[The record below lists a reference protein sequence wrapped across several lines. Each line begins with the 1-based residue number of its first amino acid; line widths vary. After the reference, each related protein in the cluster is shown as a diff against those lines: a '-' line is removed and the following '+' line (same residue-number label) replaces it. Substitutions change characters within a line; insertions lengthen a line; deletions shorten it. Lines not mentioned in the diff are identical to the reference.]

1 MYEME
6 ILIIG
11 SLIAAIV
18 IILLSLAVKKVNQY
32 EKGIVERFN
41 AYEKMVDPGLRIITP
56 FVERILRVN
65 MREQVIDV
73 PPQEIITEDNVVV
86 TIDAVIYY
94 QVVDAKLAIYEI
106 EDFELA
112 IVKLAQTT
120 LRNIVGEMSL
130 DVCLTS
136 REKINVEL
144 RRVLDQATDKWGTK
158 VNRIELQR
166 IDPPADIQTAMH
178 KQKTAEQERRQL
190 RLLATGRK
198 EAAEQEK
205 QGAILKAQGAKTS
218 AILEA
223 EGEARAVELVA
234 EAQAKAIKA
243 VSESANAYFKENA
256 QLNKKL
262 DVIRDTFSQQTKI
275 VVPASA
281 DILNVIGLDGATVI
295 PVKKENKQNEAAAT
309 TEEGAPLW
317 LQFFIRLFRCFS

>member
-1 MYEME
+1 MYELE
-6 ILIIG
+6 ITIGIIG
-11 SLIAAIV
+11 IV
-18 IILLSLAVKKVNQY
+18 IALIVLILLSLSLKKVNQY
-32 EKGIVERFN
+32 EKGLVERFN
-41 AYEKMVDPGLRIITP
+41 AYEKTVDPGLRVITP
-56 FVERILRVN
+56 FIERLYRVN

-94 QVVDAKLAIYEI
+94 QVIDAKRALYEI

-120 LRNIVGEMSL
+120 LRNIVGEMTL
-130 DVCLTS
+130 DIALTS
-136 REKINVEL
+136 REKINVDL
-144 RRVLDQATDKWGTK
+144 RSVLDQATDKWGTK

-205 QGAILKAQGAKTS
+205 QGAILKAQGEKQA
-218 AILEA
+218 AILSA

-234 EAQAKAIKA
+234 DAQAKAIKA
-243 VSESANAYFKENA
+243 VSEAANSYFKENA

-275 VVPASA
+275 VVPSSA
-281 DILNVIGLDGATVI
+281 DILNVIGLEGATVV
-295 PVKKENKQNEAAAT
+295 PVKAKN
-309 TEEGAPLW
+309 TET
-317 LQFFIRLFRCFS
+317 STSM

>member
-1 MYEME
+1 MYELE
-6 ILIIG
+6 ATIAIIG
-11 SLIAAIV
+11 FAVAAV
-18 IILLSLAVKKVNQY
+18 ILMLLTLSLKKVNQY
-32 EKGIVERFN
+32 EKGLVERFN
-41 AYEKMVDPGLRIITP
+41 AYEKTVDPGLRIITP
-56 FVERILRVN
+56 FVERIYRVN

-94 QVVDAKLAIYEI
+94 QVVDAKRALYEI

-130 DVCLTS
+130 DVALTS

-144 RRVLDQATDKWGTK
+144 RSVLDQATDKWGTK

-166 IDPPADIQTAMH
+166 IDPPADIQLAMH

-198 EAAEQEK
+198 EAAEQER
-205 QGAILKAQGAKTS
+205 QGTILKAQGEKAS
-218 AILEA
+218 AILKA
-223 EGEARAVELVA
+223 EGDAQALQLVA
-234 EAQAKAIKA
+234 DAQAKAIKA
-243 VSESANAYFKENA
+243 VSESANQYFKENA

-275 VVPASA
+275 VVPASS
-281 DILNVIGLDGATVI
+281 DILNVIGLDGATVV
-295 PVKKENKQNEAAAT
+295 PVKTKQTEPT
-309 TEEGAPLW
+309 TTT
-317 LQFFIRLFRCFS
+317 SM

>member
-1 MYEME
+1 MYEIE
-6 ILIIG
+6 LIIA
-11 SLIAAIV
+11 LIVAI
-18 IILLSLAVKKVNQY
+18 IIVVLFSMSVKKVNQY
-32 EKGIVERFN
+32 QKGIVERFN
-41 AYEKMVDPGLRIITP
+41 AYEKTVEPGLRIIMP
-56 FVERILRVN
+56 FVKRIYRVN

-94 QVVDAKLAIYEI
+94 QVIDAKRALYEI

-144 RRVLDQATDKWGTK
+144 RSVLDQATDKWGTK

-166 IDPPADIQTAMH
+166 IDTPADIQLAMH

-205 QGAILKAQGAKTS
+205 QGAILKAQGAKQS

-223 EGEARAVELVA
+223 EGQAKAVELVA
-234 EAQAKAIKA
+234 DAEAKAVKA
-243 VSESANAYFKENA
+243 VSEAANQYFKENA

-275 VVPASA
+275 VVPANS
-281 DILNVIGLDGATVI
+281 DILNVIGLEGATVLPI
-295 PVKKENKQNEAAAT
+295 KDAKRDEADST
-309 TEEGAPLW
+309 K
-317 LQFFIRLFRCFS
+317 

>member
-1 MYEME
+1 V
-6 ILIIG
+6 IALIV
-11 SLIAAIV
+11 L
-18 IILLSLAVKKVNQY
+18 ILLSFAIKKVNQY
-32 EKGIVERFN
+32 EKGLVERFN
-41 AYEKMVDPGLRIITP
+41 AYEKTVDPGLRVIMP
-56 FVERILRVN
+56 FVERLYRVN

-94 QVVDAKLAIYEI
+94 QVVDAKRALYEI

-144 RRVLDQATDKWGTK
+144 RSVLDQATDKWGTK

-166 IDPPADIQTAMH
+166 IDPPQDIQTAMH

-205 QGAILKAQGAKTS
+205 QGAILKAQGEKQA
-218 AILEA
+218 AILNA
-223 EGEARAVELVA
+223 EGQAKAVELVA
-234 EAQAKAIKA
+234 DAQAKAIKA
-243 VSESANAYFKENA
+243 VSEAANLYFKENA
-256 QLNKKL
+256 QLNKRL
-262 DVIRDTFSQQTKI
+262 DVVRDTFSQQTKI

-281 DILNVIGLDGATVI
+281 DILNVIGLEGAAVI
-295 PVKKENKQNEAAAT
+295 PLKNKNTETAAT
-309 TEEGAPLW
+309 N
-317 LQFFIRLFRCFS
+317 

>member
-1 MYEME
+1 MYELE
-6 ILIIG
+6 ILGII
-11 SLIAAIV
+11 LAIVAIV
-18 IILLSLAVKKVNQY
+18 IVMLLAMGIKKVNQY
-32 EKGIVERFN
+32 EKGLVERWN
-41 AYEKMVDPGLRIITP
+41 AYERTVEPGLRYIIP
-56 FVERILRVN
+56 FAQSMLRVN

-86 TIDAVIYY
+86 TIDAIIYY
-94 QVVDAKLAIYEI
+94 QVIDPVRAMYEI

-144 RRVLDQATDKWGTK
+144 RKVLDQATDKWGTK

-166 IDPPADIQTAMH
+166 IDPPSDIQQAMH

-198 EAAEQEK
+198 EASAQDKEGVILRA
-205 QGAILKAQGAKTS
+205 QGDKTAAILKA
-218 AILEA
+218 
-223 EGEARAVELVA
+223 EGEAKAIELVA
-234 EAQAKAIKA
+234 AAQAEAIKL
-243 VSESANAYFKENA
+243 VSDSANEHFKENA

-262 DVIRDTFSQQTKI
+262 DTIRDTFAQQTKI
-275 VVPASA
+275 IVPSSADVLNVLGLEGTPVVPIKTGDKS
-281 DILNVIGLDGATVI
+281 
-295 PVKKENKQNEAAAT
+295 EAK
-309 TEEGAPLW
+309 P
-317 LQFFIRLFRCFS
+317 QSQ

>member
-1 MYEME
+1 MYELE
-6 ILIIG
+6 IALII
-11 SLIAAIV
+11 IAVIAVIIV
-18 IILLSLAVKKVNQY
+18 ILFSMSLKKVNQY
-32 EKGIVERFN
+32 EKGLVERFN
-41 AYEKMVDPGLRIITP
+41 AYEKTVEPGLRVIVP
-56 FVERILRVN
+56 FVERVYRVN

-94 QVVDAKLAIYEI
+94 QVIDARRALYEI

-130 DVCLTS
+130 DIALTS
-136 REKINVEL
+136 REKINVDL
-144 RRVLDQATDKWGTK
+144 RSVLDQATDKWGTK

-205 QGAILKAQGAKTS
+205 QGAILKAQGEKQA
-218 AILEA
+218 AILSA
-223 EGEARAVELVA
+223 EGQARAVELVA
-234 EAQAKAIKA
+234 DAQAKAIKA
-243 VSESANAYFKENA
+243 VSEAANSYFKENA

-262 DVIRDTFSQQTKI
+262 DVIRDTFSQQTKVI
-275 VVPASA
+275 VPSNADVLNVLGLEGTNVVP
-281 DILNVIGLDGATVI
+281 IKTTKQTAT
-295 PVKKENKQNEAAAT
+295 EQ
-309 TEEGAPLW
+309 GM
-317 LQFFIRLFRCFS
+317 Q

>member
-18 IILLSLAVKKVNQY
+18 IILLALSIKKVNQY

-41 AYEKMVDPGLRIITP
+41 AYEKMVDPGLRLITP

-94 QVVDAKLAIYEI
+94 QVVDAKLALYEI

-144 RRVLDQATDKWGTK
+144 RSVLDQATDKWGTK

-166 IDPPADIQTAMH
+166 IDPPQDIQTAMH

-205 QGAILKAQGAKTS
+205 QGAILKAQGEKQA
-218 AILEA
+218 AILSA
-223 EGEARAVELVA
+223 EGQAKAVELVA

-243 VSESANAYFKENA
+243 VSESANQYFKENA

-281 DILNVIGLDGATVI
+281 DILNVIGLDGASVI
-295 PVKKENKQNEAAAT
+295 PVKKENKQNETSAT
-309 TEEGAPLW
+309 K
-317 LQFFIRLFRCFS
+317 

>member
-1 MYEME
+1 MKRMFE
-6 ILIIG
+6 IELTIIG
-11 SLIAAIV
+11 LVIAAIIV
-18 IILLSLAVKKVNQY
+18 MLLSLAIKKVNQY

-41 AYEKMVDPGLRIITP
+41 AYEKTVEPGLRIITP
-56 FVERILRVN
+56 FVERMLRVN

-94 QVVDAKLAIYEI
+94 QVVDARRALYEI

-130 DVCLTS
+130 DIALTS
-136 REKINVEL
+136 REKINVDL
-144 RRVLDQATDKWGTK
+144 RSVLDQATDKWGTK

-166 IDPPADIQTAMH
+166 IDPPQDIQTAMH

-205 QGAILKAQGAKTS
+205 QGSILKAQGEKQS
-218 AILEA
+218 AILSA
-223 EGEARAVELVA
+223 EGQARAVELVA
-234 EAQAKAIKA
+234 DAQAKAIKA
-243 VSESANAYFKENA
+243 VSEAANQYFKENA

-262 DVIRDTFSQQTKI
+262 DVIRDTFSQQPKI
-275 VVPASA
+275 VVPSSA
-281 DILNVIGLDGATVI
+281 DILNVIGLEGATVL
-295 PVKKENKQNEAAAT
+295 PVKTAAKQNEPKQSG
-309 TEEGAPLW
+309 E
-317 LQFFIRLFRCFS
+317 

>member
-1 MYEME
+1 MYELE
-6 ILIIG
+6 VTIGIIG
-11 SLIAAIV
+11 FMIALIV
-18 IILLSLAVKKVNQY
+18 LLLLSLSLKKVNQY
-32 EKGIVERFN
+32 EKGLVERFN
-41 AYEKMVDPGLRIITP
+41 AYEKTVDPGLRILTP
-56 FVERILRVN
+56 FVERLYRVN

-94 QVVDAKLAIYEI
+94 QVIDAKRALYEI

-130 DVCLTS
+130 DIALTS
-136 REKINVEL
+136 REKINVDL
-144 RRVLDQATDKWGTK
+144 RSVLDQATDKWGTK

-205 QGAILKAQGAKTS
+205 QGTILTAQGQKQSAILKA
-218 AILEA
+218 
-223 EGEARAVELVA
+223 EGDARAVELVA
-234 EAQAKAIKA
+234 EAQAKAIKL
-243 VSESANAYFKENA
+243 VSESANLYFKDNA
-256 QLNKKL
+256 QVNKKL

-275 VVPASA
+275 VVPSSA
-281 DILNVIGLDGATVI
+281 DILNVIGLEGATVVPI
-295 PVKKENKQNEAAAT
+295 KTKQNEAAA
-309 TEEGAPLW
+309 
-317 LQFFIRLFRCFS
+317 SK

>member
-1 MYEME
+1 MYELE
-6 ILIIG
+6 ITTGIV
-11 SLIAAIV
+11 AIV
-18 IILLSLAVKKVNQY
+18 AIIVAIVMASGIKKVNQY
-32 EKGIVERFN
+32 EKGLVERWN
-41 AYEKMVDPGLRIITP
+41 AYERTVDPGLRFIIP
-56 FVERILRVN
+56 IVQRVYRVN

-94 QVVDAKLAIYEI
+94 QVIDPKRAIYEI

-144 RRVLDQATDKWGTK
+144 RSVLDQATDKWGTK

-166 IDPPADIQTAMH
+166 IDPPADIQLAMH
-178 KQKTAEQERRQL
+178 KQKTAEQERRQI

-198 EAAEQEK
+198 EAADQERL
-205 QGAILKAQGAKTS
+205 GAILKAQGEKQ
-218 AILEA
+218 AIILKA
-223 EGEARAVELVA
+223 EGDAKQIEVVALAQA
-234 EAQAKAIKA
+234 EAVRL
-243 VSESANAYFKENA
+243 VSEAANRYFKENA
-256 QLNKKL
+256 QLNKRL

-275 VVPASA
+275 VIPSSA
-281 DILNVIGLDGATVI
+281 DVLNVLGLDGTNI
-295 PVKKENKQNEAAAT
+295 LPLKTKEK
-309 TEEGAPLW
+309 TEKPEGM
-317 LQFFIRLFRCFS
+317 

>member
-1 MYEME
+1 MYEIE
-6 ILIIG
+6 LSIIG
-11 SLIAAIV
+11 LVIAAIIV
-18 IILLSLAVKKVNQY
+18 ILLSMSIRKVNQY
-32 EKGIVERFN
+32 EKGLVERFN
-41 AYEKMVDPGLRIITP
+41 AYEKTVEPGLRIITP
-56 FVERILRVN
+56 FMERMLRVN

-94 QVVDAKLAIYEI
+94 QVVDAKRALYEI

-144 RRVLDQATDKWGTK
+144 RSVLDQATDKWGTK

-198 EAAEQEK
+198 EAAAQEK
-205 QGAILKAQGAKTS
+205 EGAILKAQGEKAS
-218 AILEA
+218 AILKA

-234 EAQAKAIKA
+234 EAQAKAIKS
-243 VSESANAYFKENA
+243 VSESANLYFKENA

-275 VVPASA
+275 VVPSSA
-281 DILNVIGLDGATVI
+281 DILNVIGLEGATVL
-295 PVKKENKQNEAAAT
+295 PVKTASKQNETAAKKQSG
-309 TEEGAPLW
+309 E
-317 LQFFIRLFRCFS
+317 

>member
-56 FVERILRVN
+56 FIERILRVN

-295 PVKKENKQNEAAAT
+295 PVKKENKQNEATAT
-309 TEEGAPLW
+309 T
-317 LQFFIRLFRCFS
+317 

>member
-1 MYEME
+1 MYELE
-6 ILIIG
+6 VTLAVVG
-11 SLIAAIV
+11 FAIAVIV
-18 IILLSLAVKKVNQY
+18 LFLLSFSIKKVNQY
-32 EKGIVERFN
+32 EKGLVERFN
-41 AYEKMVDPGLRIITP
+41 AYEKTVDPGLRIITP
-56 FVERILRVN
+56 FVERIHRVN

-94 QVVDAKLAIYEI
+94 QVIDPKRALYEI

-130 DVCLTS
+130 DVALTS
-136 REKINVEL
+136 REKINVDL
-144 RRVLDQATDKWGTK
+144 RSVLDQATDKWGTK

-166 IDPPADIQTAMH
+166 IDPPQDIQTAMH

-198 EAAEQEK
+198 EAAEQER
-205 QGAILKAQGAKTS
+205 QGSILKAQGEKQS

-234 EAQAKAIKA
+234 EAQAKAIKL
-243 VSESANAYFKENA
+243 VSDSANLYFKENA

-275 VVPASA
+275 IVPSSA
-281 DILNVIGLDGATVI
+281 DILNVLGLEGTNVVPI
-295 PVKKENKQNEAAAT
+295 KTKENQT
-309 TEEGAPLW
+309 TM
-317 LQFFIRLFRCFS
+317 SK

>member
-1 MYEME
+1 MYDME
-6 ILIIG
+6 ITIGIIGFVIALIVLIILSF
-11 SLIAAIV
+11 SL
-18 IILLSLAVKKVNQY
+18 KKVNQY
-32 EKGIVERFN
+32 EKGLVERFN
-41 AYEKMVDPGLRIITP
+41 AYEKTVEPGLRIITP
-56 FVERILRVN
+56 FIERIYRVN

-94 QVVDAKLAIYEI
+94 QVVDAKRALYEI

-144 RRVLDQATDKWGTK
+144 RSVLDQATDKWGTK

-166 IDPPADIQTAMH
+166 IDPPQDIQTAMH

-205 QGAILKAQGAKTS
+205 AAAILKAEGDAK
-218 AILEA
+218 
-223 EGEARAVELVA
+223 AVELVA

-243 VSESANAYFKENA
+243 VSESANQYFKENA
-256 QLNKKL
+256 QLNKRL
-262 DVIRDTFSQQTKI
+262 DVVRDTFSQQTKI

-281 DILNVIGLDGATVI
+281 DILNVIGLEGAAVI
-295 PVKKENKQNEAAAT
+295 PVKGKS
-309 TEEGAPLW
+309 TETVT
-317 LQFFIRLFRCFS
+317 SS

>member
-1 MYEME
+1 MAYELE
-6 ILIIG
+6 IASVILFVVGLVI
-11 SLIAAIV
+11 AIV
-18 IILLSLAVKKVNQY
+18 MSAGIKKVNQY

-41 AYEKMVDPGLRIITP
+41 AYEKTVEPGLRYITP
-56 FVERILRVN
+56 FFERVLRVN

-94 QVVDAKLAIYEI
+94 QVIDAKRALYEI

-144 RRVLDQATDKWGTK
+144 RSVLDQATDKWGTK

-166 IDPPADIQTAMH
+166 IDPPGDIQTAMH

-198 EAAEQEK
+198 EAAAQEK
-205 QGAILKAQGAKTS
+205 EGAILKAQGEKAS
-218 AILEA
+218 AILKA

-243 VSESANAYFKENA
+243 VSESANEYFKDNA

-275 VVPASA
+275 VVPSSA
-281 DILNVIGLDGATVI
+281 DILNVIGLEGSTVLPI
-295 PVKKENKQNEAAAT
+295 KTGSKQSESSM
-309 TEEGAPLW
+309 GK
-317 LQFFIRLFRCFS
+317 